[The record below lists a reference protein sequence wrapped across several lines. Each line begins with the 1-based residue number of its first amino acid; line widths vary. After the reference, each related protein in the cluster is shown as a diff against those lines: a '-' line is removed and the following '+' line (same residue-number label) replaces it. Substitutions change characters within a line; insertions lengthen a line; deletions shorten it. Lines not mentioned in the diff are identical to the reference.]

1 MATRLLAIGDV
12 HLGRLPG
19 GVPDDL
25 DEPGRRLADLGP
37 AAALARAVDE
47 ALRLGVDA
55 VLLAGDVV
63 DQDNAF
69 FEALEPLERA
79 VDRLAEAGIPVL
91 AVSGNHDA
99 RVLPRLAGRLRGLR
113 LLGADGR
120 WEVARVGTDAAGGA
134 GLSVVGRSFA
144 GPRSGRVPLE
154 DLAASLAGKGGPV
167 VGLLHAD
174 LDGAPDSPYAPVS
187 AAELARQPVDLW
199 LVGHVHRPSAVA
211 PGARPGY
218 LGSLSPLDP
227 GETGRRGPWLVTW
240 EQGRL
245 SAEPLALAP
254 LRFEVLA
261 LDPRRVQSTAPEDVV
276 LEAVTRLVERLDLS
290 GELETLRALGVR
302 LRVAGE
308 ADDPARVADTLGRLD
323 VDRLRRS
330 HRGVS
335 VFVESLALELSPA
348 LDLDRL
354 AEGTDPLG
362 ALARLAA
369 AGPPDEALRADVRER
384 LERLAAEVRGA
395 GGDLAVPGEDAL
407 AGAIRGAAR
416 ALLAELAGR
425 AEDDG

>member
-1 MATRLLAIGDV
+1 MAIRLLAIGDI

-19 GVPDDL
+19 GLPEDL
-25 DEPGRRLADLGP
+25 AETGLDARSLGP
-37 AAALARAVDE
+37 AAALDRAVEE
-47 ALRLGVDA
+47 ALDRRVDA

-69 FEALEPLERA
+69 FEALEPLEGA
-79 VDRLAEAGIPVL
+79 LGRLAAAGIRAF
-91 AVSGNHDA
+91 AVAGNHDA
-99 RVLPRLAGRLRGLR
+99 RVLPRLAAAVDGLR

-120 WEVARVGTDAAGGA
+120 WEIAGIEPEAGG
-134 GLSVVGRSFA
+134 GLAIVGRSFP
-144 GPRSGRVPLE
+144 GPCSGPVPVE
-154 DLAASLAGKGGPV
+154 DLEAVISGKGVPV
-167 VGLLHAD
+167 LGLLHAD
-174 LDGAPDSPYAPVS
+174 LDGPPDSPYAPVS
-187 AAELARQPVDLW
+187 STDLQRAPVDLW

-261 LDPRRVQSTAPEDVV
+261 LEPRRVQSAAPEAVV
-276 LEAVTRLVERLDLS
+276 LDAVTRLVERLDRS
-290 GELETLRALGVR
+290 GELETLHALGVR

-308 ADDPARVADTLGRLD
+308 VDDPARVADALGRLD
-323 VDRLRRS
+323 VERLRRS

-335 VFVESLALELSPA
+335 VFVESLTLELSPA

-369 AGPPDEALRADVRER
+369 AGPPDDALRADVRER

-407 AGAIRGAAR
+407 AGAIRGAAG